1 MATEMFHV
9 SFPTLMEI
17 MGVISK
23 NVIMGLSGNGH
34 QNDHFGWGFLDGKP
48 LDYPLRKSLIEGWDM
63 RKLAYRL
70 YKLCPPPFTNCQ
82 DVDEWF

>member
-1 MATEMFHV
+1 
-9 SFPTLMEI
+9 MEI
-17 MGVISK
+17 YGDNGSDQQECDQLA
-23 NVIMGLSGNGH
+23 LSGNGH